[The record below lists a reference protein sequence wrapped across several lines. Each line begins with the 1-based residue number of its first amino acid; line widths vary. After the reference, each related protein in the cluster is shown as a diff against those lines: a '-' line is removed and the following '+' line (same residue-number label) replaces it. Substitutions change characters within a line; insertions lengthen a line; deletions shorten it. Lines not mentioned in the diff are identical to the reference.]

1 VLFSL
6 FDHYYSVNERNG
18 LFQTPVLHALGVASK
33 DEAVWTLPD
42 K

>member
-1 VLFSL
+1 
-6 FDHYYSVNERNG
+6 